1 MSTGFE
7 RQDGRS
13 SDGGP
18 INLDAI
24 AGVPMSPTVIRAW
37 DTAATGAFS
46 DPARMHHA
54 GRQAGLLLESA
65 RSSIATSLGCN
76 PQNVF
81 FAGSAAEA
89 LRTAIGGIYR
99 LRSSVS
105 HRVLVGAI
113 ESMAVLNAVR
123 QLPEAEIVMIGID
136 AVGRVDLDQFE
147 RELARGAALACV
159 QVANAEIGTRQ
170 PISEVLTRARSNGI
184 PVVSDV
190 TTVIAHD
197 PLPSDYDV
205 VVAPARDWGGPPGIA
220 LVVTSPHIRW
230 RPEEAP
236 DRGWI
241 GGFPDIPA
249 AVAAAVAL
257 EEALGDQ
264 ESPDVTRGF
273 IDQVRTSLDRLEGIR
288 CVGDPNDRLPHI
300 VTCVVSGAAAGELVT
315 ALDKHQIYVAS
326 GSACTADARMP
337 SHVLEA
343 MGLPSESSIRISL
356 PSTCTQRHIDQ
367 FLVTFPEILHSV
379 LHS

>member
-1 MSTGFE
+1 MSLEPEDALPST
-7 RQDGRS
+7 
-13 SDGGP
+13 GGP

-24 AGVPMSPTVIRAW
+24 AGVPLSPAVIRAW

-81 FAGSAAEA
+81 FAGSAADA

-113 ESMAVLNAVR
+113 ESMAVLNAV
-123 QLPEAEIVMIGID
+123 QHLPEAEIVMIGID
-136 AVGRVDLDQFE
+136 AVGRVNLDQFE
-147 RELARGAALACV
+147 RELAKGAALACV
-159 QVANAEIGTRQ
+159 QIANAEVGTRQ
-170 PISEVLTRARSNGI
+170 PISAVLNLARSTGT
-184 PVVSDV
+184 PVVSDA
-190 TTVIAHD
+190 TAVIAHD

-205 VVAPARDWGGPPGIA
+205 IVAPARDWGGPPGVA
-220 LVVTSPHIRW
+220 LVVTSPHVRW

-257 EEALGDQ
+257 EESRDDH
-264 ESPDVTRGF
+264 ESPATTRRL
-273 IDQVRTSLDRLEGIR
+273 IAQLRTSLDQLEGIY
-288 CVGDPNDRLPHI
+288 CVGDPDDRLPHI

-315 ALDKHQIYVAS
+315 ALDRHQIYVAS
-326 GSACTADARMP
+326 GSACTADTRMP
-337 SHVLEA
+337 SHVLQA

-356 PSTCTQRHIDQ
+356 PSTCSQRHIDD
-367 FLVTFPEILHSV
+367 FLVTFPQILDSV